1 MFGLR
6 RMLGFW
12 CSVRE
17 GMYPF
22 RAMCVTFI
30 VVQRRLYRAGR
41 CGQSVLSKSGGHGGE
56 ENVLA
61 GKRRSGGY
69 IV

>member
-1 MFGLR
+1 
-6 RMLGFW
+6 
-12 CSVRE
+12 
-17 GMYPF
+17 MYPL

-30 VVQRRLYRAGR
+30 VVQRRSYRAGR
-41 CGQSVLSKSGGHGGE
+41 CGQTVLSNGGGHGGE
-56 ENVLA
+56 ENVFD